1 MRLAALACAVM
12 AAAPLTAQVAA
23 DTGAHPISLAQAIVL
38 AQKNSPAAVQA
49 RGQTI
54 LGETSIRSAWSAFI
68 PSLTVNT
75 SSSAL
80 SPATSRVNTTT
91 GQLISGKWQMT
102 QGFSF
107 ALDLFDGFRR
117 LNDLKV
123 ARASLGAAEAG
134 VNAQNW
140 QIAYLVKEQ
149 YYLVLASLEAR
160 RAAQA
165 AVDQAQQQM
174 KVSVLMVKAQTA
186 TKSDSLRSL
195 VQVGNARLGLL
206 TAENQLETANATLT
220 RLVAAKVTVT
230 AVADDTLGEPSFK
243 EDSAQIAALAL
254 NGPAVRQASANLIVA
269 QGTAKAARSVWWPTI
284 AMSYGRNRVGADS
297 EFTLSPD
304 TYSYSGQLRF
314 SISYPIFNQYQR
326 EASIVSADVATMN
339 ADATLRDAKF
349 AAQQSLVQYLGLLHT
364 AEEQIAIQLVSVAA
378 AEEDLRVQ
386 QQRYQ
391 LGASTILDALTS
403 QTTLN
408 QARLA
413 LIQARFN
420 YRVAKAQLEAL
431 VGREL

>member
-1 MRLAALACAVM
+1 
-12 AAAPLTAQVAA
+12 
-23 DTGAHPISLAQAIVL
+23 
-38 AQKNSPAAVQA
+38 
-49 RGQTI
+49 
-54 LGETSIRSAWSAFI
+54 
-68 PSLTVNT
+68 
-75 SSSAL
+75 
-80 SPATSRVNTTT
+80 
-91 GQLISGKWQMT
+91 
-102 QGFSF
+102 
-107 ALDLFDGFRR
+107 
-117 LNDLKV
+117 
-123 ARASLGAAEAG
+123 

-149 YYLVLASLEAR
+149 YYLVLASLEAQ

-254 NGPAVRQASANLIVA
+254 DGPAVRQANANLIVA
-269 QGTAKAARSVWWPTI
+269 EGSAKAARSVWWPTI

-297 EFTLSPD
+297 QFTLTPD
-304 TYSYSGQLRF
+304 NYSYSGQFRF

-349 AAQQSLVQYLGLLHT
+349 AAQESLVQYLGLLHT
-364 AEEQIAIQLVSVAA
+364 AQEQIAIQIVSVAA